1 MPFRA
6 FPFPIHRGRTVD
18 SNGQCSPS
26 AHLSSHLSSSIL
38 TKVYNWTHGL
48 THMCCTDLNKWGTS
62 LLDEFGRSVT
72 SAASPIGGSKQHKAA
87 QQVSDSRITAHQLSL
102 WGRNM
107 AEWRKDTFF
116 LHVCIMSH
124 IIYCL
129 MRLACFPIR
138 VVWRKSHYQVC
149 LMQLPEELTKM
160 TTSLSDCRLQTLW
173 LCRCALMECI
183 WQQLAVR
190 RWPSSQALRS
200 ATSYLVPHSAP

>member
-1 MPFRA
+1 MFSLCP
-6 FPFPIHRGRTVD
+6 
-18 SNGQCSPS
+18 
-26 AHLSSHLSSSIL
+26 SHLSSSIL

-62 LLDEFGRSVT
+62 LLGWIWKECHVGCPTNRWQQTAQSSPAGQWFQDYCT
-72 SAASPIGGSKQHKAA
+72 SALIVRQEYGWMEKRH
-87 QQVSDSRITAHQLSL
+87 L
-102 WGRNM
+102 
-107 AEWRKDTFF
+107 FF
-116 LHVCIMSH
+116 LHVCVMSH
-124 IIYCL
+124 FIYCL
-129 MRLACFPIR
+129 MHLACFPIR

-183 WQQLAVR
+183 WQQLAVS

-200 ATSYLVPHSAP
+200 ATSYVVPHSAP